1 MAKIRLSVGNRNWL
15 FSLARKS
22 ITCAAE
28 LRARDAAYKVALPL
42 VQRDLRVKYPPR
54 DMYVLK
60 KYDCVETCESIRVS
74 MGSGRVEEFVFENP
88 KKQGPRVP
96 ANAPWGKI
104 HEIAPDTVV
113 AVEAYVKVRVAHR
126 LAYDAKLADYKALI
140 YNARNLEEIESVWP
154 KASELRSVINR
165 SLPTVV
171 SAEVIARIRAD
182 QAPQETASA

>member
-1 MAKIRLSVGNRNWL
+1 MAKVRLSVGNRQWL

-28 LRARDAAYKVALPL
+28 LRARDVAYKVALPL
-42 VQRDLRVKYPPR
+42 MQRDLRAKYPPR
-54 DMYVLK
+54 DMYVPK
-60 KYDCVETCESIRVS
+60 KYSCAETCENIRVS
-74 MGSGRVEEFVFENP
+74 MGNGRVEEFVFDNP
-88 KKQGPRVP
+88 KTQGPRVP
-96 ANAPWGKI
+96 TNLSWGKV
-104 HEIAPDTVV
+104 HEIAPDTIA
-113 AVEAYVKVRVAHR
+113 AVELYVKARVAYQR
-126 LAYDAKLADYKALI
+126 ACEAKLADYKALI

-182 QAPQETASA
+182 QAPAKSGA